1 MEAKKNQSVGGNFS
15 LNGRRCGTDVV
26 PQSVKNS
33 KYSNRNHFKTKA
45 CFNGEGGVMCERVW
59 DGSKMPGIWE
69 NYGGGTATGE
79 SLTQEEYIEE
89 KRLKSTQCI
98 NLLFTY
104 VNVVFGVTKITVFK
118 DNDSYS
124 ITFRGK
130 NYSTIWNHDNA
141 VIAAKV
147 SASAVAK
154 AASDLVI
161 ATNKKAGAVAAEAKA
176 STIYIG
182 GRANDVINN
191 VETAKSEAGTHSVA
205 GANTANTAIGAI
217 TETEVNDMATG
228 TGFIEKL
235 QLKIADVISGG
246 TYDNVNKES
255 GRDYVKNAANV
266 ADTWAALADDAAR
279 LAAAKNQA
287 QTAHDAVV
295 ANPTAIIDVNYL
307 NGIDAVKN
315 AITPNG
321 IDAGSAAGAK
331 QEASDAKNAVVAE
344 HTAAVATNNNPNTN
358 VCEGTLKNISVK
370 GLRTTIVN
378 VGPGTTDDLSF
389 RNPEISIFEPVGCI
403 KDISGGAQTGGGT
416 SLNDVGYYGRNKCKV
431 FYVNKEKSFEPLS
444 FGGLG
449 GHLEKLKQPNLDPS
463 YCGV

>member
-1 MEAKKNQSVGGNFS
+1 MSIVAMKRKMEAKKNQSVGGNFS

-59 DGSKMPGIWE
+59 DGAKMPGIWE

-130 NYSTIWNHDNA
+130 NYYPRWNHDNT
-141 VIAAKV
+141 VIAN
-147 SASAVAK
+147 
-154 AASDLVI
+154 VI
-161 ATNKKAGAVAAEAKA
+161 AIEAQNVANKTRDDLGHKKDGAVAASAAA
-176 STIYIG
+176 SAIDNG
-182 GRANDVINN
+182 LSANN
-191 VETAKSEAGTHSVA
+191 VV
-205 GANTANTAIGAI
+205 TAIQAVSVPG
-217 TETEVNDMATG
+217 TLTG
-228 TGFIEKL
+228 T
-235 QLKIADVISGG
+235 
-246 TYDNVNKES
+246 
-255 GRDYVKNAANV
+255 
-266 ADTWAALADDAAR
+266 DA
-279 LAAAKNQA
+279 
-287 QTAHDAVV
+287 
-295 ANPTAIIDVNYL
+295 INYQS
-307 NGIDAVKN
+307 GIDAVKD
-315 AITPNG
+315 AITLSSLLG
-321 IDAGSAAGAK
+321 TAGAAK
-331 QEASDAKNAVVAE
+331 SDAEAAKDLIIAQHTDAVTYANDPRLTLV
-344 HTAAVATNNNPNTN
+344 
-358 VCEGTLKNISVK
+358 EGTIEGISVK
-370 GLRTTIVN
+370 GRRVTTVKI
-378 VGPGTTDDLSF
+378 GTTDLTF
-389 RNPEISIFEPVGCI
+389 ENPEISIFEPVGCI
-403 KDISGGAQTGGGT
+403 KDIADGGGGSQTGGGT

-431 FYVNKEKSFEPLS
+431 FFVNKEKSFEPLS